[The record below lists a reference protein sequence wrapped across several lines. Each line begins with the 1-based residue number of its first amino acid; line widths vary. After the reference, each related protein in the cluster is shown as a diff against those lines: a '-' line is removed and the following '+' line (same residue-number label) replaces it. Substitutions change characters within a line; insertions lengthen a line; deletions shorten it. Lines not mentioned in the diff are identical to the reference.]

1 MNQEYNKKK
10 KVTIIALSLAAICLV
25 GGLFYYMGTLDN
37 SAPPAS
43 QTESQPSS
51 EVTVTVPELKPEGTV
66 STDSTTGSS
75 GGTESTEGTPSVT
88 GEVQE
93 KPSADKPKS
102 PSEATPPTEA
112 PAETDKVPVENPDT
126 SGTCQP
132 EHTPQPD
139 TNQPQG
145 GETNSS
151 GAVYVPGF
159 GWVEDSGEEN
169 TTTVAPNA
177 GTGDPIGDM

>member
-1 MNQEYNKKK
+1 MNKEYNKKK
-10 KVTIIALSLAAICLV
+10 KVTIIALSLAAICLA

-37 SAPPAS
+37 AKPPVS

-51 EVTVTVPELKPEGTV
+51 EVQVIVPEIKPEGTV
-66 STDSTTGSS
+66 STDSPTSS
-75 GGTESTEGTPSVT
+75 TDEPEATEGTPTVT
-88 GEVQE
+88 DDVQE

-102 PSEATPPTEA
+102 PTEATPPTEA
-112 PAETDKVPVENPDT
+112 PAETDKAPVENPDT

-139 TNQPQG
+139 TNQAQG
-145 GETNSS
+145 GEKQD
-151 GAVYVPGF
+151 GKIYVPGF

>member
-10 KVTIIALSLAAICLV
+10 KVTIIALSLAAFCLA

-37 SAPPAS
+37 SKPPAS

-51 EVTVTVPELKPEGTV
+51 EVTVTVPEIKPEGTV

-75 GGTESTEGTPSVT
+75 GDTESTEGTPSVT
-88 GEVQE
+88 SDVQE

-112 PAETDKVPVENPDT
+112 PAETDKAPVENPDT

-132 EHTPQPD
+132 EHTAQPD

-159 GWVEDSGEEN
+159 GWVENEGEN
-169 TTTVAPNA
+169 SNGTAPNA

>member
-10 KVTIIALSLAAICLV
+10 KVTIIALSLAAICLA

-37 SAPPAS
+37 AKPPVS

-51 EVTVTVPELKPEGTV
+51 EVQVIVPEIKPEGTV
-66 STDSTTGSS
+66 STDSPTSS
-75 GGTESTEGTPSVT
+75 TDEPEATEGTPTVT
-88 GEVQE
+88 DDVQE

-102 PSEATPPTEA
+102 PTEATPPTEA
-112 PAETDKVPVENPDT
+112 PAETDKAPVENPDT

-145 GETNSS
+145 GDTNSS

-159 GWVEDSGEEN
+159 GWIENEGEN
-169 TTTVAPNA
+169 SNGTAPNA
-177 GTGDPIGDM
+177 GTGEPVGEM